1 MGYAHIINASIKA
14 VGKMSI
20 IQIVVEE
27 VSFTL
32 VKVVLHSSINSQDTV
47 TYKSLVLIIAA
58 PLNG

>member
-1 MGYAHIINASIKA
+1 
-14 VGKMSI
+14 MSI

-47 TYKSLVLIIAA
+47 IYKSLVLIIAA